1 MGNTP
6 RPILGSKTT
15 RRLPLQDSDI
25 DYKDP
30 ENKIIEREHAR
41 DKSKMYYV
49 LLRKNMRLAIIEKI
63 NPKNENELIVSF
75 YRNNVLT
82 YEIIS
87 ESDILPISSYE
98 TIKERNNKINRIL
111 K

>member
-1 MGNTP
+1 MRIKKNNDD
-6 RPILGSKTT
+6 LKKE
-15 RRLPLQDSDI
+15 I
-25 DYKDP
+25 DRIVKDP

-49 LLRKNMRLAIIEKI
+49 LLRKNLRLAVVEKV
-63 NPKNENELIVSF
+63 NPKNEHELIVS
-75 YRNNVLT
+75 YYKNNVLT

-87 ESDILPISSYE
+87 EDGILPITSYE
-98 TIKERNNKINRIL
+98 TIKERNNKINQIL